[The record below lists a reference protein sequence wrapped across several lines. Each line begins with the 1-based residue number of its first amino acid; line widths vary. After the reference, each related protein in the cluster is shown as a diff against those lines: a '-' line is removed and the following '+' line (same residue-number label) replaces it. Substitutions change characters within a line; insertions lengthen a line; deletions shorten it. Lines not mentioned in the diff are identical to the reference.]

1 MSTVLVLPRPVRR
14 ESTSD
19 HRKAPRSPR
28 MRQRKPRPVRIQRT
42 GLDAPSTARIAPPSR
57 MGPSTPPHWKERYL
71 ELIRERGN
79 FHRTARE
86 AGVDPTTALRER
98 DRDPEFDR
106 LCQEARQE
114 YADLA
119 EDTMVQDSHETGN
132 PAGLIVRL
140 KALRPLEY
148 IEKHAIMNVTANLA
162 ELQPDDAKALLQ
174 AMLGSTTPSTQKML
188 SDGA

>member
-1 MSTVLVLPRPVRR
+1 MR
-14 ESTSD
+14 E
-19 HRKAPRSPR
+19 
-28 MRQRKPRPVRIQRT
+28 RKPRPVRIQRT
-42 GLDAPSTARIAPPSR
+42 GLPSPAERVADIIEEYGHPSARIAADERRRP
-57 MGPSTPPHWKERYL
+57 GPSTPPDWKERYL
-71 ELIRERGN
+71 ELIRDRGN

-86 AGVDPTTALRER
+86 AGVDPATALRER

-106 LCQEARQE
+106 LCLEARQE
-114 YADLA
+114 YADKA

-174 AMLGSTTPSTQKML
+174 AMLGSTTPSTQRML
-188 SDGA
+188 TENTP